1 MSLKSYLEVHYT
13 ICEASSLFSRQL
25 KHGDMED
32 MTKSSRQNDSCTA
45 IQTCKSD
52 KYFNPWL
59 LKGPVILLTLMTG
72 FRSSSGKFRYTLN

>member
-45 IQTCKSD
+45 IQTCESD
-52 KYFNPWL
+52 KLLACTWPNKYFNPWL
-59 LKGPVILLTLMTG
+59 LKGPVILLTLM
-72 FRSSSGKFRYTLN
+72 

>member
-52 KYFNPWL
+52 KLVHGLISISIHGYSKVRLF
-59 LKGPVILLTLMTG
+59 
-72 FRSSSGKFRYTLN
+72 Y